1 MTRAA
6 LFDPLGLFVRHEP
19 LPSPEVDIPRFMGTW
34 YVLGGIL
41 TPIERFAHNPVERY
55 TLEPDGSIDTHFQF
69 RLGSPFGRFCA
80 LRSRAHVAEDPSGSV
95 WEMEF
100 VPPIRLDYRIAYIDV
115 QYEVTLVARAR
126 RDLLWIMA
134 RTPDVDTVVYGELV
148 ARAEGL
154 GYDPDRIRTAPHYW
168 PHA

>member
-1 MTRAA
+1 MTRPGV
-6 LFDPLGLFVRHEP
+6 LDPLGRFVRHAP
-19 LPSPEVDIPRFMGTW
+19 LPAPAVDIPRFMGTW
-34 YVLGGIL
+34 HVLGGIL

-55 TLEPDGSIDTHFQF
+55 TLEPDGSIDTHFRF
-69 RLGSPFGRFCA
+69 RLGSPRGRFCA
-80 LRSRAHVAEDPSGSV
+80 LWSRAYVADDPSGSV

-100 VPPIRLDYRIAYIDV
+100 LPPIRLDYRIAYLDA
-115 QYEVTLVARAR
+115 QYEATLVARAR

-134 RTPDVDTVVYGELV
+134 RRPDVDSTVYGELV

-154 GYDPDRIRTAPHYW
+154 GYDPDRIRTAPHCW